1 MLQRIVSI
9 KNVGRFKNC
18 SAIGD
23 VTFRRY
29 TLIFA
34 ENARGK
40 TTLCD
45 ILRSLAKNEPAIVVG
60 RTTLGSPDAPEVRLL
75 NAGGQILAFRNGGWT
90 GTPPDLALFDST
102 YVRENVYAGDAVDT
116 EHRRNLYRVIIGAQ
130 GVALA
135 EAVTRIDDQIR
146 DKNTEIRDNR
156 AAIQRSIP
164 QGVTI
169 DAFLNLAADDQIDA
183 KIAAKEQEIQA
194 ARQATQLQ
202 ARAGLSQLTVP
213 VFPVAFAELLAK
225 ALANVQANAE
235 HSVNEHIARHEMA
248 AQGEAWISQGMQYVK
263 DDSCPF
269 CDQPINAVQILEDYR
284 SFFSQEYQALREEV
298 AQLKRTVET
307 AIGPRVAA
315 GLDQT
320 LLQNANSAE
329 SWQQFCEFPP
339 PNLAENGRVDE
350 ILGRLRE
357 SAQRLLD
364 QKAGTPLDS
373 VPPDA
378 EFTQALGEF
387 ETLRAEF
394 GTYNTAVAAA
404 NEIIAAKKRQ
414 VQAANIRQLETELT
428 NLRATKIRHSA
439 EVVALVAEDVRL
451 QNEKTALEGD
461 KTAARAQLDAHTQ
474 QVITQ
479 YGQRINWYLERIN
492 ASFRITTPTHTY
504 RGGPPSTSYQILIN
518 QNTVDLGDPATPLD
532 RPSFKNTLSSGDRST
547 LALAFFFAQLE
558 QDANRANKVVVFDDP
573 FGSMDSFRRSHTVNQ
588 VFRCGQSSA
597 QVVVLSHDPNF
608 LHLLW
613 ERIAPAD
620 RKSLALTRIGEEN
633 TTVTEWDVERA
644 VQARYRADI
653 DTLQRFFADGQGDA
667 RDVIQKL
674 RPILEAYCR
683 NVYPTQFGEQ
693 EMMGGIITIIRA
705 AGATH
710 PLHAIVEDL
719 DEINVYCRRYHH
731 GENPNAA
738 TEAVD
743 DAELQGYVKR
753 TLKLVGCLL

>member
-23 VTFRRY
+23 VAFRRY

-75 NAGGQILAFRNGGWT
+75 NAAGQILAFRNGGWT

-116 EHRRNLYRVIIGAQ
+116 EHRRNLYRLIIGAQ

-146 DKNTEIRDNR
+146 DKNTEIREKR
-156 AAIQRSIP
+156 VAMQRFIP
-164 QGVTI
+164 QGVTF
-169 DAFLNLAADDQIDA
+169 DAFVNLEADDQIDA
-183 KIAAKEQEIQA
+183 RIAAKEQEIQA

-225 ALANVQANAE
+225 TLANVQANAE
-235 HSVNEHIARHEMA
+235 QHVNEHIARHEMA
-248 AQGEAWISQGMQYVK
+248 AQGETWISQGMQYMK

-269 CDQPINAVQILEDYR
+269 CDQPIDAVQILEDYR
-284 SFFSQEYQALREEV
+284 SYFSQEYQALREEV
-298 AQLKRTVET
+298 AQLKRTVDT
-307 AIGPRVAA
+307 AIGPRIAA
-315 GLDQT
+315 GLQQT
-320 LLQNANSAE
+320 LLQNTNSAE
-329 SWQQFCEFPP
+329 TWQQFCEFAPP
-339 PNLAENGRVDE
+339 TLAPNERVDE
-350 ILGRLRE
+350 ILGTLRE
-357 SAQRLLD
+357 SALRLLD
-364 QKAGTPLDS
+364 QKAGAPLDP

-378 EFTQALGEF
+378 EFTQALGAF
-387 ETLRAEF
+387 ETLRAEL
-394 GTYNTAVAAA
+394 GAYNTAVAAL

-414 VQAANIRQLETELT
+414 VQAANIRQLETELA
-428 NLRATKIRHSA
+428 NLRATKVRHSA
-439 EVVALVAEDVRL
+439 DVVALVAEDLRL
-451 QNEKTALEGD
+451 QNEKAALEGD
-461 KTAARAQLDAHTQ
+461 KTTARTQLDAHTQ
-474 QVITQ
+474 QVITK

-518 QNTVDLGDPATPLD
+518 QNSVDLGDPATPLD

-573 FGSMDSFRRSHTVNQ
+573 FGSMDSFRRSHTVHQ
-588 VFRCGQSSA
+588 IFRCGQSSA

-608 LHLLW
+608 LYLLW

-620 RKSLALTRIGEEN
+620 RKTLSLIRIGEEN
-633 TTVTEWDVERA
+633 TTVTEWDIERA

-710 PLHAIVEDL
+710 PLNAIVEDL

-743 DAELQGYVKR
+743 DAELHGYVKR
-753 TLKLVGCLL
+753 TLKLAGCLL